1 MASFASPS
9 PPSSPSYAMPRRN
22 WARKCERY
30 CCRIFAYFPLS
41 IVYGLTTWAVWVTWR
56 IGVHSPET
64 PSHYYWTSLLAWLLY
79 AMLNW
84 SYTTAVFTDPG
95 SPIDGP
101 KGGGGGYSSLPTTEQ
116 QATPHTSFT
125 VKANGELRYCKK
137 CQTKKPDRA
146 HHCSTCKRCVLK
158 MDHHCPWL
166 AACVGMRNYKP
177 FLLFLV
183 YLSLFCWA
191 CFANSGGWCWNQFTN
206 DDYMD
211 SFLPINYIILA
222 VIAGIVGLVITGFT
236 AWHIHLATRNL
247 TTIESLEKT
256 RYLSPLRKSFQHF
269 TASSQRN
276 YVDDPH
282 SRPSIGDQLLEIH
295 ANALPGV
302 TRPEEGEDQRAVSP
316 AQQSLH
322 RNWVSL
328 EAARERDRYNDYL
341 DELDSEKLPNA
352 FDLGWRR
359 NLTHVLGPVPYLWAL
374 PICNTTGDGW
384 YWEASP
390 AWIDARKRI
399 ADERYAQ
406 MQRQKARERAAGWGM
421 ESPPGSPGAPGVPPS
436 PPVITRTHLTA
447 NAHAADP
454 LNQNHSPGSSSP
466 PHPSTAW
473 HNRPLAAAG
482 RNTRFL
488 TTSSGVAAVP
498 REGRRSPNKADQ
510 ILGRAPGLYSDGG
523 GDEGGAGVQMQE
535 MRRRRYDDVYGDLD
549 DDEEEYEEYDDEH
562 EVKEGPPLAAPPA
575 GGVTGN
581 GGAPASA
588 SIQTQTSNWNDVP
601 DDMVARRPATTTSSA
616 KQKSQQPW
624 RGPRAR
630 RKEADDEWDDWGP
643 S

>member
-1 MASFASPS
+1 MATFASPS

-22 WARKCERY
+22 WARKCERC
-30 CCRIFAYFPLS
+30 CCRIYTYFPLS
-41 IVYGLTTWAVWVTWR
+41 VVYGLTTWAAWVCWQ
-56 IGVHSPET
+56 IGAHAPNT
-64 PSHYYWTSLLAWLLY
+64 PSHYYVTALLAWFLY
-79 AMLNW
+79 ALLNW
-84 SYTTAVFTDPG
+84 SYTMAVFTDPG
-95 SPIDGP
+95 SPIDGV
-101 KGGGGGYSSLPTTEQ
+101 KGGYSSLPTTEQ
-116 QATPHTSFT
+116 SIPHTSFT

-146 HHCSTCKRCVLK
+146 HHCSTCGRCVLK

-166 AACVGMRNYKP
+166 ATCVGLRNYKP

-222 VIAGIVGLVITGFT
+222 VIAGIVGLVMTGFT
-236 AWHIHLATRNL
+236 AWHVHLAACNL

-256 RYLSPLRKSFQHF
+256 RYLSPLRRSFQHF

-276 YVDDPH
+276 YVNDPQ
-282 SRPSIGDQLLEIH
+282 SRPSIGDQLLKIH

-328 EAARERDRYNDYL
+328 EAARERDRYNEYL

-374 PICNTTGDGW
+374 PICNTIGDGW

-390 AWIDARKRI
+390 GWIAARKRI
-399 ADERYAQ
+399 ADERFAA
-406 MQRQKARERAAGWGM
+406 MQRQKARERAAGWGV
-421 ESPPGSPGAPGVPPS
+421 ESPPGSPGQPPS

-447 NAHAADP
+447 NRIAPAAADP
-454 LNQNHSPGSSSP
+454 ITNRSSSSASP
-466 PHPSTAW
+466 PHPSSAW
-473 HNRPLAAAG
+473 HNRPLAVAG

-488 TTSSGVAAVP
+488 TTSSGIAAVP

-510 ILGRAPGLYSDGG
+510 ILGRAPGLYSDDDPSSAAAAANGG
-523 GDEGGAGVQMQE
+523 GAAVQMQE
-535 MRRRRYDDVYGDLD
+535 MRRRRYDDLYDDLDDDD
-549 DDEEEYEEYDDEH
+549 DDEEEEE
-562 EVKEGPPLAAPPA
+562 EGHGARRSELAAAKAKEERPA
-575 GGVTGN
+575 AAAAPAN
-581 GGAPASA
+581 GGTTASSQA
-588 SIQTQTSNWNDVP
+588 QTHNWNDIPV
-601 DDMVARRPATTTSSA
+601 DMVAGSNKPKT
-616 KQKSQQPW
+616 W
-624 RGPRAR
+624 RGARAR
-630 RKEADDEWDDWGP
+630 RREADDEWDDWGP
-643 S
+643 SAP